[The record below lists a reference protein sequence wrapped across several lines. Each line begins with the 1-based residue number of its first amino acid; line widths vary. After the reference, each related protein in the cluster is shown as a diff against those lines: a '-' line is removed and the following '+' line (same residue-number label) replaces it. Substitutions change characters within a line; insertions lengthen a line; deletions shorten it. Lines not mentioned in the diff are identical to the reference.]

1 MPTKKK
7 DAAKKPAGK
16 GPSAPTAAPARKA
29 NKIWKTY
36 SHKGKAESYD
46 GFLITAGGDIDKLI
60 AVVPIS
66 ENQPEAKALRLAGRI
81 ADNPALDSPCAINLQ
96 SYGKLDSEREIPSW
110 VYAMTCVPFGR
121 HLGAKHPRPFC
132 PVRFARMQQQAA
144 EMAAKDDGRDTSK
157 GQDVAY
163 WDLQQD
169 FDEIADRVKANGP
182 PSLASAA
189 DGARGVQ
196 TESNPMAFVEVWQMR
211 EVVQEFWRLPEPE
224 RMRIFNGWRWR
235 SAEARES
242 RESVERTCLTNPLL
256 SVLTLATG
264 NADRGIGARFEEIA
278 TGDMHAVRIHVRVG
292 TTQAEATRAIERF
305 HEAVCSDW
313 DKLITDPRG
322 VTPPPRKPSENRLP
336 SPGSV
341 GIDGP
346 AIDHF
351 FSMFEGVAE
360 RLGLPMASFE
370 DALLM
375 PDLTVREV
383 YQIDNDS
390 GGVCLILGEER
401 KPNDAADGGDV
412 SEGEPKGGR
421 HGEAK

>member
-7 DAAKKPAGK
+7 MQRRNRPGK
-16 GPSAPTAAPARKA
+16 GPSAPTAAPAREA

-81 ADNPALDSPCAINLQ
+81 ADNPALNSPCAINLQ

-121 HLGAKHPRPFC
+121 HLGAKNPRPFC

-144 EMAAKDDGRDTSK
+144 EMAAKADGRDTSK

-163 WDLQQD
+163 WDLQQQ
-169 FDEIADRVKANGP
+169 FDEIADRVKVNGP

-211 EVVQEFWRLPEPE
+211 EVVQEFWRLPEAE

-235 SAEARES
+235 SGEARES

-256 SVLTLATG
+256 SVLTLAIGT
-264 NADRGIGARFEEIA
+264 AERRIGAKFEEIA
-278 TGDMHAVRIHVRVG
+278 TDDMHAVRIHIRVG
-292 TTQAEATRAIERF
+292 TTQAEATCAIEQF

-322 VTPPPRKPSENRLP
+322 ITP
-336 SPGSV
+336 SPRQEPSGVVSLARPEP
-341 GIDGP
+341 IPPCPTPD

-351 FSMFEGVAE
+351 YSQIKGLAD
-360 RLGLPMASFE
+360 RLGLPMGCHE
-370 DALLM
+370 TGVLL
-375 PDLTVREV
+375 PDLTVREL
-383 YQIDNDS
+383 YQVDVEDGNAT
-390 GGVCLILGEER
+390 VCMLLGPVWEPEE
-401 KPNDAADGGDV
+401 
-412 SEGEPKGGR
+412 EGQHEQQ
-421 HGEAK
+421 